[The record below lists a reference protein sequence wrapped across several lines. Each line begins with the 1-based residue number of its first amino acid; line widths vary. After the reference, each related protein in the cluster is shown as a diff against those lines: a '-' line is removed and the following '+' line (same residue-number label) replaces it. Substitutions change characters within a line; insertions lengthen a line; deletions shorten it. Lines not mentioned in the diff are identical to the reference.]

1 MKKLLLVCF
10 ALCVVTLTVSAQGD
24 NEAEIRH
31 QIESAAVSMKTMQCD
46 FVQTKYLRM
55 LNDKMVSTG
64 KMYYQQSDK
73 LRWEYTSPYT
83 YAFVLNGSK
92 VLISKG
98 SRSDVINVNQS
109 KFFKEIARIMMNSV
123 VGKALNDKR
132 DFKVSISATSS
143 EYVATLIPQ
152 QKQLQQMFQK
162 IILHFN
168 RQQAM
173 VAKVELIEKRGD
185 RTVIEMKHVKVG
197 TVDQLPLQ
205 DSIDS
210 KTRYATTIEI
220 SKGYLSGISV
230 LVREADVYRGVLFNE
245 FGITALEF
253 TYDPQKKKIK
263 LEQVIAMLD
272 KWYIRRVLRN
282 DLRCVMENL
291 MRGISTYK
299 DEKYHISY
307 KFSRIEDKT
316 GGNTI
321 EGEADGTEE

>member
-24 NEAEIRH
+24 NEAKIRH
-31 QIESAAVSMKTMQCD
+31 QIESVAASMKTMQCD

-73 LRWEYTSPYT
+73 LRWEYTSPYS

-132 DFKVSISATSS
+132 DFKVSLSATSS

-168 RQQAM
+168 QQQAM

-185 RTVIEMKHVKVG
+185 RTVIEMKHVKVNSPINAKPFI
-197 TVDQLPLQ
+197 V
-205 DSIDS
+205 
-210 KTRYATTIEI
+210 
-220 SKGYLSGISV
+220 
-230 LVREADVYRGVLFNE
+230 N
-245 FGITALEF
+245 
-253 TYDPQKKKIK
+253 
-263 LEQVIAMLD
+263 
-272 KWYIRRVLRN
+272 
-282 DLRCVMENL
+282 
-291 MRGISTYK
+291 
-299 DEKYHISY
+299 
-307 KFSRIEDKT
+307 
-316 GGNTI
+316 
-321 EGEADGTEE
+321 